1 MRGFLSL
8 SGKADRFEWW
18 TVSVITDL
26 VAQLGLIFG
35 FVSATSESP
44 YRYLTAGTLFFCAA
58 LALWAAIAVSV
69 RRFRDRGY
77 SPWLLVAALVPVV
90 GWIWFMVECGFLP
103 APGSRVPKKLV
114 RRIVTAPTPAE
125 DVRQD

>member
-1 MRGFLSL
+1 MRGLLSL

-26 VAQLGLIFG
+26 VMQLGVIFG
-35 FVSATSESP
+35 FVSAASESP
-44 YRYLTAGTLFFCAA
+44 YRFLAAGALYSCAA

-77 SPWLLVAALVPVV
+77 SPWLLLAALVPVV
-90 GWIWFMVECGFLP
+90 GWIWFVIECGFLP
-103 APGSRVPKKLV
+103 GSGSRGPRKLV
-114 RRIVTAPTPAE
+114 RRIVTAPVPGQ
-125 DVRQD
+125 DVRED